1 MNTETLKRKA
11 KGAIAVGAV
20 GFGITQLQDK
30 VIANPAIP
38 LIPKI
43 GIGVPFVVGSA
54 FVLTY
59 GVPTL
64 IKDEADNRTKISGET
79 KKVIKDKHVK
89 YEVVNVVN
97 VFEELEEGKDA

>member
-1 MNTETLKRKA
+1 MKIETLKRKA

-43 GIGVPFVVGSA
+43 GIGVAFVVGSA
-54 FVLTY
+54 FVANY
-59 GVPTL
+59 GVSNL
-64 IKDEADNRTKISGET
+64 IEGEADNGTKISGET
-79 KKVIKDKHVK
+79 KKKVIKDKHVK
-89 YEVVNVVN
+89 YEVVNV
-97 VFEELEEGKDA
+97 FEELEEGKDA

>member
-1 MNTETLKRKA
+1 MKIETLKRKA

-43 GIGVPFVVGSA
+43 GI
-54 FVLTY
+54 
-59 GVPTL
+59 
-64 IKDEADNRTKISGET
+64 
-79 KKVIKDKHVK
+79 
-89 YEVVNVVN
+89 
-97 VFEELEEGKDA
+97 

>member
-43 GIGVPFVVGSA
+43 GIGVAFVVGSA
-54 FVLTY
+54 FVLNY

-64 IKDEADNRTKISGET
+64 VKNEADNGTKISGET
-79 KKVIKDKHVK
+79 KKVIKDKYVK
-89 YEVVNVVN
+89 YEVVN

>member
-43 GIGVPFVVGSA
+43 GIGVAFVVGSA
-54 FVLTY
+54 FVVNY
-59 GVPTL
+59 GASNL
-64 IKDEADNRTKISGET
+64 IEGEADNGTKISGET

-89 YEVVNVVN
+89 YEVVNV
-97 VFEELEEGKDA
+97 FEELEEGKDA